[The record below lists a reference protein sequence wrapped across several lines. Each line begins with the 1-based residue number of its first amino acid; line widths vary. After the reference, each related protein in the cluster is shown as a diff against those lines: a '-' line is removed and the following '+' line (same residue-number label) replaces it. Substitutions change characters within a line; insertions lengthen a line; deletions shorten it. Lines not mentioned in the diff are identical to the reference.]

1 MTIFLPLGAALL
13 LLTQLP
19 QNMPVDNTPLRNSF
33 VSAAET
39 VVDDSAAV
47 DVSAE
52 DSTYDLRFSKF
63 QGDRAYMDKL
73 AQDDREHD
81 IVASTKN
88 LEFMVTSCHLQ
99 AKNGAPPEKCLT
111 QLANARTRIMVEL
124 NHHKSGG
131 IWVDGP
137 PQQ

>member
-1 MTIFLPLGAALL
+1 MTLFLPLGASLL
-13 LLTQLP
+13 LLAQLP

-52 DSTYDLRFSKF
+52 DSTYDLRFGKF
-63 QGDRAYMDKL
+63 QADRAYMDKL
-73 AQDDREHD
+73 ADGDREHD

-88 LEFMVTSCHLQ
+88 LEFLINACRLQ
-99 AKNGAPPEKCLT
+99 AKNGAAPDKCLM
-111 QLANARTRIMVEL
+111 QLANARMRIMVEI
-124 NHHKSGG
+124 NHHKVGG
-131 IWVDGP
+131 AWVDGP
-137 PQQ
+137 PQ

>member
-1 MTIFLPLGAALL
+1 MAIFLPLGATLL

-19 QNMPVDNTPLRNSF
+19 QNMPVDNMPLRNSF

-52 DSTYDLRFSKF
+52 DSAYNLRFGKF
-63 QGDRAYMDKL
+63 QADRAYMDRL
-73 AQDDREHD
+73 AQDDREHG
-81 IVASTKN
+81 IVTSTKD
-88 LEFMVTSCHLQ
+88 LEFLINACRLQ
-99 AKNGAPPEKCLT
+99 TRNGVPPDKCLT

-124 NHHKSGG
+124 NHHKSGDA
-131 IWVDGP
+131 WLDGP
-137 PQQ
+137 PQ